1 MGALWYGKSPEK
13 CLKLSNSG
21 NILKLLVPNDNRKI
35 ICGWEI
41 TYSLNINKF
50 NNSCRVI
57 TQIMIERKIDY
68 RGSKAIIVVVT
79 HSFLVPLQSIVVKEQ
94 RVYGSWRKKV
104 QYNSGPKLFLFQFF
118 YKKKG
123 NNVPSL
129 PICAGRG
136 CFFSFKMYSS
146 GFRKKL
152 SDQKSF

>member
-21 NILKLLVPNDNRKI
+21 NILKLLVPNDNRNM

-57 TQIMIERKIDY
+57 SQMMIEKKIDY
-68 RGSKAIIVVVT
+68 RGSKSIIVVVT

-94 RVYGSWRKKV
+94 RVYGSWRKKSIIQFWPQAV
-104 QYNSGPKLFLFQFF
+104 FIQNFF
-118 YKKKG
+118 YKKKV
-123 NNVPSL
+123 NISL
-129 PICAGRG
+129 PCLFVQGG
-136 CFFSFKMYSS
+136 VVFFV
-146 GFRKKL
+146 
-152 SDQKSF
+152 